1 MRKIS
6 ILQENFM
13 ALEQK
18 VAEAI
23 DTADSKISEKR
34 EEMKSAL
41 DTVFSKI
48 GEGQSFHMEPD
59 FINFK
64 NDANILSMV
73 EEVST
78 LISSLPL
85 RLKEKNSISL
95 EGSAH
100 ASKAYSLLKNVSEE
114 DYADEIEEVVYFFDR
129 KNTNIPE
136 SETNEFIVQL
146 SDAARQ
152 SAITK
157 LIEVQSMMASAKE
170 TLMAALAG
178 KSSKESLYSALDT
191 FVLLKELQ
199 SACSL

>member
-23 DTADSKISEKR
+23 DMADSKIAEKR
-34 EEMKSAL
+34 ENMKSAL
-41 DTVFSKI
+41 DEVFSKI
-48 GEGQSFHMEPD
+48 GEGQSFHMEAD

-64 NDANILSMV
+64 NDANILGMV
-73 EEVST
+73 EEVSASV
-78 LISSLPL
+78 SSLPL
-85 RLKEKNSISL
+85 RLKEKKVMSL
-95 EGSAH
+95 QGSAL
-100 ASKAYSLLKNVSEE
+100 ASKAYAALKNVSEE
-114 DYADEIEEVVYFFDR
+114 DFADEIEEVVYFFDR

-136 SETNEFIVQL
+136 SETSEFMVQL

-157 LIEVQSMMASAKE
+157 LVEVQSMMASAKE